1 MICSTQIWPFGFDDG
16 VHCHKLHNLSISK
29 NTDSH
34 FFLSN
39 GRRSF
44 YKLSDLMTVIETE
57 ILVQHQLF
65 RIYVA
70 LLLVHYYYWFTIIT
84 GSPLLLVNYYYWS
97 IITGPPL
104 LLVYYYYWS
113 ATVFFGF
120 FHWALEPQRKKN
132 RDISGYVINE

>member
-29 NTDSH
+29 NTDSP

-70 LLLVHYYYWFTIIT
+70 LF
-84 GSPLLLVNYYYWS
+84 S
-97 IITGPPL
+97 ITGPPL
-104 LLVYYYYWS
+104 LLVHYYYNAIIFSTYLKCEWGRKGS
-113 ATVFFGF
+113 IMFQNPASGSCLLLHLLAKRTVTY
-120 FHWALEPQRKKN
+120 H
-132 RDISGYVINE
+132 DMSIVINK